1 MLPPFALERPDRLE
15 DALALIGDDCLPYCG
30 GTELLMAMK
39 LNVLRPSCLVDLK
52 GIAALAR
59 VEWRGDSL
67 VIGGAVRHASLAAD
81 AEISRSLAVLTV
93 VEQRVGNA
101 RVRTQGSIGGNL
113 CFAEPR
119 SDVATLLAALGASI
133 TLASST
139 GQRRIAI
146 TDFVLGAYETVR
158 EPTELLVE
166 VLVPSARLKSGV
178 YLKHQYAERPTVGVA
193 LVREG
198 ENGVWRLAVGAV
210 GDVPIVIEVSSLDEI
225 DAEAVADMTD
235 PIEDISG
242 GVDYK
247 QHLVAVYVRR
257 AVQAAAEDLGA

>member
-15 DALALIGDDCLPYCG
+15 DALALIGDDCVPYCG

-39 LNVLRPSCLVDLK
+39 LKVLQPSCLVDLK
-52 GIAALAR
+52 GVAELGHI
-59 VEWRGDSL
+59 EWRDDSL
-67 VIGGAVRHASLAAD
+67 VVGGAVRHASLAAD
-81 AEISRSLAVLTV
+81 AEIARSLAVLTV

-101 RVRTQGSIGGNL
+101 RVRSQGSIGGNL

-119 SDVATLLAALGASI
+119 SDVTTLLAALGASL
-133 TLASST
+133 TLASSS
-139 GQRRIAI
+139 GVRRLDV
-146 TDFVLGAYETVR
+146 TEFLVGAYETLR
-158 EPTELLVE
+158 EPGELLVE
-166 VLVPSARLKSGV
+166 VVVPGARRKRGV

-193 LVREG
+193 LVHDDER
-198 ENGVWRLAVGAV
+198 GVWRLAVGAV
-210 GDVPIVIEVSSLDEI
+210 GDVPIVVEASALDEI
-225 DAEAVADMTD
+225 DAESVALETD

-257 AVQAAAEDLGA
+257 AVQAAAGGISA